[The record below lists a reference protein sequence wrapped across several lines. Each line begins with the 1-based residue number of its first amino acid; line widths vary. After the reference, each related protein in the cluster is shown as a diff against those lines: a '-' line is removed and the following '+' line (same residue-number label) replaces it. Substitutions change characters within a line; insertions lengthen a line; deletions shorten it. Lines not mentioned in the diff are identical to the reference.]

1 MASQTK
7 ILIVEDNVA
16 LADVYEFKFQHEGFE
31 VLVAHDAQEGL
42 DLAKKHTPDLLLVD
56 LMMPVMRGDEM
67 LASLRE
73 TEWGSNARVIV
84 MTNISRDEAPS
95 ALRFLHIDR
104 YIVKAHHTPSQV
116 VAAVR
121 DVLSLPQKLQ

>member
-1 MASQTK
+1 MANQTK

-31 VLVAHDAQEGL
+31 VLVAHDGQEGL